1 MKETDDSIMVQIFA
15 GSPLEAKMLQNLL
28 EDNDI
33 HSYLK
38 DEFMGSIAPFSITSG
53 GVDPVKVMI
62 SSLDVDKAEPI
73 LKKFEEDHLE
83 A

>member
-1 MKETDDSIMVQIFA
+1 MDNNNNSKIIQLYA

-28 EDNDI
+28 EDNNI
-33 HSYLK
+33 ASFLK
-38 DEFMGSIAPFSITSG
+38 DEFMGSIAPFQITSG

-62 SSLDVDKAEPI
+62 SDHDLEKAEPV
-73 LKKFEEDHLE
+73 LKYFEENHLE